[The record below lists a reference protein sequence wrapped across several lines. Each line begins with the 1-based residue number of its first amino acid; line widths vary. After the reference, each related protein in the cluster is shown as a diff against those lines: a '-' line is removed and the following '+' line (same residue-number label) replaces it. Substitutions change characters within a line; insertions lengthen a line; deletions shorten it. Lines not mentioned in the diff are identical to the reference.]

1 MGRILEEKSD
11 QNLLAKNVIK
21 DPYIF
26 EFLGI
31 SHQYFVKESK
41 IETLLINH
49 VQQFLMELGKGFA
62 FVERQQHIV
71 ADSADFFIDLV

>member
-1 MGRILEEKSD
+1 MEEKSD

-31 SHQYFVKESK
+31 SNQDFVKESK
-41 IETLLINH
+41 IETSLINH
-49 VQQFLMELGKGFA
+49 LQQFLMELG
-62 FVERQQHIV
+62 
-71 ADSADFFIDLV
+71 